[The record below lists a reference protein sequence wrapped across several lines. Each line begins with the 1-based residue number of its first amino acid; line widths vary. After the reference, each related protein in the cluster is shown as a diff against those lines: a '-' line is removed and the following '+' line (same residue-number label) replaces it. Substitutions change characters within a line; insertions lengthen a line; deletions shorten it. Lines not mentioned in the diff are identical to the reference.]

1 MLIDKATT
9 FIQTMYSELNY
20 TQDEVDK
27 RLKEINQEIEK
38 TGTYTHTLEEL
49 TYGAKMAWRHSNRC
63 IGRFFGSHLMSKML
77 EISMMKHIFRNY

>member
-20 TQDEVDK
+20 TQDEIDK
-27 RLKEINQEIEK
+27 RLKDINQEIEK

-49 TYGAKMAWRHSNRC
+49 T
-63 IGRFFGSHLMSKML
+63 
-77 EISMMKHIFRNY
+77 

>member
-38 TGTYTHTLEEL
+38 LVPTHI
-49 TYGAKMAWRHSNRC
+49 H
-63 IGRFFGSHLMSKML
+63 
-77 EISMMKHIFRNY
+77 